1 MLLVA
6 TVDERDSPVTRRT
19 PRRSRCLPPHFTA
32 ARTPAIRE
40 RNARPRYGHVASV
53 RSNRCATAQSPFATG
68 LLPPV
73 TVQALEPGADNHF
86 VMARDPNELLSK
98 VEDLPPIPAVA
109 AKVLSMVEDSRTSAN
124 DLAQVLAADQM
135 LTAKLIK
142 VSNSAYYGFA
152 RKVSTVREAVVSIGF
167 KQVRQVAVGASIIHG
182 FKRGSLSSECFDLD
196 LFWGHSMAVAVAA
209 EALAKKSR
217 VCKPE
222 DAFTAGILH
231 DIGRLV
237 IRQGRP
243 EEFERAVRMA
253 RTGTISLHTAEVRST
268 GFAHDEVGKALGEL
282 WKFPAHLIDA
292 IDGHHNTK
300 LSPRMDGLAGVV
312 SQANRLILHYG
323 LFCGYD
329 VEVEP
334 QVLPPELA
342 EVEACAG
349 GIDLVLAR
357 AFAFIE
363 AASGTPE
370 RWYNSTSERAA

>member
-1 MLLVA
+1 
-6 TVDERDSPVTRRT
+6 
-19 PRRSRCLPPHFTA
+19 
-32 ARTPAIRE
+32 
-40 RNARPRYGHVASV
+40 
-53 RSNRCATAQSPFATG
+53 
-68 LLPPV
+68 
-73 TVQALEPGADNHF
+73 
-86 VMARDPNELLSK
+86 MARDPNELLSK

-109 AKVLSMVEDSRTSAN
+109 AKVLSLVEDSRTSAN

-142 VSNSAYYGFA
+142 VSNSAYYGFS

-167 KQVRQVAVGASIIHG
+167 KQVRQVAVGASIIQG
-182 FKRGSLSSECFDLD
+182 FKRGAISTEYFDLD

-209 EALAKKSR
+209 EALAKKTRS
-217 VCKPE
+217 CKPE

-253 RTGTISLHTAEVRST
+253 RTGTISLHAAEVRST
-268 GFAHDEVGKALGEL
+268 GFAHDEVGRALGEL
-282 WKFPAHLIDA
+282 WKFPSHLIDA

-300 LSPRMDGLAGVV
+300 LSPRSDGLAGVV
-312 SQANRLILHYG
+312 AQANRLILHYG

-334 QVLPPELA
+334 MDLPPELV
-342 EVEACAG
+342 EVEASAG
-349 GIDLVLAR
+349 GIDLILSR

-370 RWYNSTSERAA
+370 RWYNANTAAVGVA